1 MAERKKFTDILSFNS
16 DRQKMVDLWN
26 RTEAAPELSPLPS
39 GLYRCRL
46 IDGGFDNN
54 NRKGTLSYKIT
65 FEVIDGDHAR
75 RRIWSNHWFTD
86 DAMEFTKRALGRLGI
101 TRMEQLDQPPPSGI
115 VCDVRV
121 ALREDDDGTK
131 RNRVVTFDVVGI
143 ETPRSNPF
151 APSSS
156 LSPVTAGGGNSGD
169 GAVDVAIGDDN
180 EDDDFEGPSLT
191 SSSGLI
197 PRGPRPNRAL
207 AFIHAEVRAHGY
219 AYGHTHDRDRAGD
232 EIIAHSRAEARD
244 CDRTEARDNARDCT
258 RDRDL
263 DKACDRAHPPRF

>member
-1 MAERKKFTDILSFNS
+1 M
-16 DRQKMVDLWN
+16 
-26 RTEAAPELSPLPS
+26 
-39 GLYRCRL
+39 
-46 IDGGFDNN
+46 
-54 NRKGTLSYKIT
+54 SYKIT

-180 EDDDFEGPSLT
+180 EDDDFEGPKLDQFLGPDPKRSAPATAPSPSSTPRSVPTVTPTVTPTIVTAPATKSSPIPAPKPATATAPKPATTPATAPATVT
-191 SSSGLI
+191 STKPAIEPIPLDSDSRSSTAK
-197 PRGPRPNRAL
+197 PVAKPATEASPTTRPSPAVVTTSVTATAPARSPRP
-207 AFIHAEVRAHGY
+207 
-219 AYGHTHDRDRAGD
+219 
-232 EIIAHSRAEARD
+232 SP
-244 CDRTEARDNARDCT
+244 
-258 RDRDL
+258 
-263 DKACDRAHPPRF
+263 HP